1 MQESLKDT
9 IFGLEDKYKHLLH
22 LTANENTLSP
32 LARRALNSELS
43 DRYSMSNHNNLDVA
57 TFGRNAAYKSL
68 FELDDLY
75 DQATAAVNKMLSA
88 EYSSLYCL
96 TGAHAMACVL
106 LSITQPGD
114 TVMTVPS
121 NQGGHFCTTGI
132 LELTGRKHVETV
144 YDPNSFT
151 FDVRAMAERCKQ
163 ENVKVIYLD
172 TSVYLKP
179 HPIKE
184 LRAHLGNDV
193 VIVYDASHTLGLIM
207 GGAFQDPLA
216 EGADIISA
224 NTHKTFPGPHKAI
237 IAFKNKKLGVEVE
250 KTILKNFVSST
261 QTNSLLSLIVTI
273 FEMKE
278 FGEQYAK
285 QTIKNSNELARCL
298 VGLGLDVRRSDAESF
313 THNHQVHLFSPFD
326 RVTTVQS
333 FLKNNV
339 SLGTSGALG
348 DRLFIRLGTQEIT
361 RRGFKEADMH
371 QIAKITQ
378 AVFAGRDARKEVGQ
392 LLGSHQTVEY
402 GYTQ

>member
-1 MQESLKDT
+1 
-9 IFGLEDKYKHLLH
+9 
-22 LTANENTLSP
+22 
-32 LARRALNSELS
+32 
-43 DRYSMSNHNNLDVA
+43 
-57 TFGRNAAYKSL
+57 
-68 FELDDLY
+68 
-75 DQATAAVNKMLSA
+75 
-88 EYSSLYCL
+88 
-96 TGAHAMACVL
+96 
-106 LSITQPGD
+106 
-114 TVMTVPS
+114 MTVPS

-132 LELTGRKHVETV
+132 LELTGRKHVDTI
-144 YDPNSFT
+144 YDPTRLT
-151 FDVRAMAERCKQ
+151 FDVQAMAEKCKR

-184 LRAHLGNDV
+184 LRAHLGDDV
-193 VIVYDASHTLGLIM
+193 IIVYDASHTLGLIM

-237 IAFKNKKLGVEVE
+237 LAFKNKELGVEVE

-278 FGEQYAK
+278 FGKQYAK
-285 QTIKNSNELARCL
+285 QIVNNSNELASYL
-298 VGLGLDVRRSDAESF
+298 ADAGLDVRRADAKLF

-326 RVTTVQS
+326 RVATVQT

-348 DRLFIRLGTQEIT
+348 DRLFIRIGTQEIT
-361 RRGFKEADMH
+361 RRGFKETDMRTLATIIKGILAGKDMREEVAQLQSKH
-371 QIAKITQ
+371 QAI
-378 AVFAGRDARKEVGQ
+378 
-392 LLGSHQTVEY
+392 EY
-402 GYTQ
+402 GYSL